1 MEQIFSNKKL
11 NVSVR
16 TVRYGD
22 EVLFYANEAAEVLGY
37 LRPGKAVHTH
47 VWKHNKTTVGAVSRS
62 PTVGLLLE
70 DRSRTIL
77 LREQGLYQLIF
88 NSRLPIAEE
97 FQR

>member
-37 LRPGKAVHTH
+37 LRPGKEVHIH

-70 DRSRTIL
+70 DR
-77 LREQGLYQLIF
+77 
-88 NSRLPIAEE
+88 
-97 FQR
+97 